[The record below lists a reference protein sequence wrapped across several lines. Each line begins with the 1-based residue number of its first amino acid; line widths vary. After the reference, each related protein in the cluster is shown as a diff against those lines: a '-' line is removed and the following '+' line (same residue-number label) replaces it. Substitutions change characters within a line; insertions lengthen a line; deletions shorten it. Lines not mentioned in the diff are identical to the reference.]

1 VDAMPLPQRSLEG
14 LAKANARLVVF
25 DTVYNPVATRLLAQ
39 ATKLGCR
46 CVSGVEMFVNQ
57 AMEQFSFWTAQPA
70 RRDLLR
76 KIVLEKLGGKT

>member
-1 VDAMPLPQRSLEG
+1 
-14 LAKANARLVVF
+14 
-25 DTVYNPVATRLLAQ
+25 
-39 ATKLGCR
+39 
-46 CVSGVEMFVNQ
+46 MFVNQ